1 MKKHKI
7 FLLLIIISFL
17 IFLTLIFIPK
27 NSIINISSSIG
38 ENDRYSEKE
47 YYGYLIIPSIDMN
60 LGFYD
65 YESPLN
71 DVEYNIELIKTPIED
86 TYLLAGHSGT
96 GAKALF
102 NDLHN
107 LTIGADVYLKI
118 DDIQTHYV
126 ISDIYRV
133 EKIGS
138 IKLKNIPGML
148 YLTTCDQIIKGYQLV
163 IEGSKV

>member
-1 MKKHKI
+1 MAFNKEK
-7 FLLLIIISFL
+7 SV
-17 IFLTLIFIPK
+17 
-27 NSIINISSSIG
+27 SISSSNGTIYDKY
-38 ENDRYSEKE
+38 NTNE
-47 YYGYLIIPSIDMN
+47 YIGYLIIPNIDMN

-107 LTIGADVYLKI
+107 LTIGANVYLKI
-118 DDIQTHYV
+118 DDIQIHYV